1 MSKMKEILIL
11 FYSRDRS
18 VREMAHVIA
27 RGVESVEGARAK
39 LRTVPKVSTV
49 CEAVEGEIPEQG
61 APYVEVADL
70 ESCAGLVLGS
80 PSYFGNMASSM
91 KYFWDGTTSLWMKG
105 ALCGKPAA
113 LFTSSG
119 TQHGGQEATLLSMMV
134 PLLHHG
140 MLIVGLPYTE
150 PELASTAAGGTP
162 YGASHVSGIGNDR
175 ALSQDERKLC
185 LALGRRIALTAIR
198 LSS

>member
-1 MSKMKEILIL
+1 MKEILIL